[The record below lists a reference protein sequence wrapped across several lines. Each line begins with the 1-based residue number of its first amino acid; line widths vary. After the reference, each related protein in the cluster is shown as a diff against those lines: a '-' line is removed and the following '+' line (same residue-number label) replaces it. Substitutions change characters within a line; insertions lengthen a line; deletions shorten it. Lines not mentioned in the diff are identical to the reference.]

1 MPTNKRR
8 INITVND
15 ETWDRIMEHR
25 NRMKMISITTAAIDL
40 IIKGLRSEGIIVESG
55 YDALREKVDEDIR
68 RATDLKKSK

>member
-40 IIKGLRSEGIIVESG
+40 IIKGLRSEGIIIESG

-68 RATDLKKSK
+68 RAADLKKSI